1 MRLCRPIGTTP
12 RTLCMTMLGIRPYDV
27 WLMWVEYPDC
37 PGISKPR
44 PVVAT
49 GVDDD
54 AISGIIVKISSN
66 GN

>member
-1 MRLCRPIGTTP
+1 
-12 RTLCMTMLGIRPYDV
+12 MTMLGIRPYDV